1 MTDRLA
7 AAWRRLSRRQQTL
20 LAGAVVAL
28 AVVLFVVRARR
39 SKAAPVMP
47 AGPADDTDTAVIPS
61 QPAGGTRT
69 VGGGGGGGGGVDI
82 GGATSTGSTSSTS
95 SGTSTGS
102 TITTSPGV
110 TVTAVPATMMVARL
124 PTAGTR
130 PGQSVA
136 SLPAPGTAVTESVDG
151 TIDPYGGPGYYGT
164 GSLGFSPSEIA
175 RGGNVIVQVGTPAV
189 TEQAGIPI
197 PATIAANQPGAPVVN
212 AALPDLSAWRGQTA
226 TAQSIAILR
235 AATPEQLASS
245 EWRSTFN
252 AIVQAEGGTLRV

>member
-39 SKAAPVMP
+39 PKTGPVMP
-47 AGPADDTDTAVIPS
+47 AGPVDDTDTAVIPS

-82 GGATSTGSTSSTS
+82 GGATSTGSTISTS

-110 TVTAVPATMMVARL
+110 TVVPATMMVARL

-136 SLPAPGTAVTESVDG
+136 SLPGPGTAVTESVDG
-151 TIDPYGGPGYYGT
+151 TIDPYGGGGYFAT
-164 GSLGFSPSEIA
+164 GSLGFAPSEIA
-175 RGGNVIVQVGTPAV
+175 RGGNVIVQVGTPGV

-197 PATIAANQPGAPVVN
+197 PAVIAANQPGATVVN

-252 AIVQAEGGTLRV
+252 SIVQAEGGTLRV